1 MWVLEVARI
10 RRLGSVGEVSAPAE
24 ELCCAKFLQIW
35 RRNRRRRRRRR
46 RGFPPEPRSDF
57 IYTEIADARG
67 SDFIYTEIADASG
80 AGSIHREGVE
90 SGGSDFIYTEMRR
103 AGGNEFFDLDY
114 GLTYFAPCGARTRG
128 LGLIRPT
135 L

>member
-1 MWVLEVARI
+1 MLEVARI

-24 ELCCAKFLQIW
+24 ELCVVDLLQIW
-35 RRNRRRRRRRR
+35 VVTPAACG
-46 RGFPPEPRSDF
+46 GFP
-57 IYTEIADARG
+57 ARPDPIVSTQRLPMRG
-67 SDFIYTEIADASG
+67 DWILSTSTQRLPM
-80 AGSIHREGVE
+80 RE
-90 SGGSDFIYTEMRR
+90 DRIFIYTEMRR

-114 GLTYFAPCGARTRG
+114 GLTYFAPYGARTRG